1 MLKPITKTEAF
12 SLLLDEKTASKV
24 YVKSLGEYSYLRADD
39 HRFTFGTDIGAINV
53 RLADFYIEEREAE

>member
-39 HRFTFGTDIGAINV
+39 HRFTFGPDIGAINV